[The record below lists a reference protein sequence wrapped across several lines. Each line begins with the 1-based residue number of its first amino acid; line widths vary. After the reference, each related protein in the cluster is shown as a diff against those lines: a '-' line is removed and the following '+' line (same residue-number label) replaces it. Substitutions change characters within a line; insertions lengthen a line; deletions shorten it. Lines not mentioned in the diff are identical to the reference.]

1 MKKNDKVKL
10 AIMNKKN
17 DLEKKIYENS
27 IYIEEKLKIIIEEN
41 VILEL

>member
-27 IYIEEKLKIIIEEN
+27 ILIEEKLKIIIEEN

>member
-10 AIMNKKN
+10 SIMDKKN

-27 IYIEEKLKIIIEEN
+27 ILIEEKLKIIIEEN
-41 VILEL
+41 VIMEL

>member
-10 AIMNKKN
+10 AIMDKKN

-27 IYIEEKLKIIIEEN
+27 ILIEEKLKIIIEEN

>member
-10 AIMNKKN
+10 AIMDKKN

-27 IYIEEKLKIIIEEN
+27 VLIEEKLKIIIEEK

>member
-10 AIMNKKN
+10 GIMDKKN

-27 IYIEEKLKIIIEEN
+27 ILIEEKLKIIIEEN

>member
-10 AIMNKKN
+10 AIMDKKN

-27 IYIEEKLKIIIEEN
+27 ILIEEKLKIIIEEN
-41 VILEL
+41 VIMEL